1 MLSLPAGARSQAV
14 RGTVVDVIGSI
25 GVPGVIVA
33 LTDTGGVD
41 AARVLSNERGE
52 FSIRASTPGRYHLR
66 ALRIGYQ
73 PTDSALGFL
82 ALNETREVRLPLS
95 GEPIRLRAV
104 RVVARSACAG
114 RRSTDGD
121 VLRLWEEARKALI
134 ATTLTRTQRS
144 YEVRIATFE
153 RWLDSRGVP
162 TNRQSFF
169 EKVGKSTKPFTSVP
183 ATSLA
188 IEGYVVRDT
197 DGGIIYRAPDAEILA
212 SDGFAAA
219 YCLHISGDSS
229 SRPGVNADLLGLGF
243 SPAERRPRN
252 VADIRGVLWID
263 RETAELRALEYRYT
277 GLPDYQADHA
287 RGRVEFRRLSDGAW
301 LVDRWT
307 IRMPIHRAPER
318 RGQLPELAG
327 YVVNGGAILRMQR
340 GTAVVREGGVS
351 LAGTVRDTRGAAVAG
366 ARVEVVGTNRAAI
379 SDSAGRFVFSMLI
392 DGRHTVHLR
401 TALLDS
407 LGAPPVEAVIE
418 VNPDRMPP
426 PLDLVAPL
434 AQMAVARACRDA
446 KPEDDAGIGVVH
458 GVVRRADGQPAAG
471 ASVRVTWQQQFRH
484 VSEISYRAVSRDGV
498 TNSDGSYRV
507 CGVPRERELRFD
519 ARGAGALGSTLPIAR
534 RLEGNALLL
543 KHDFVLP

>member
-1 MLSLPAGARSQAV
+1 MLLPAGTQSQAV

-25 GVPGVIVA
+25 GVPGVIVV

-52 FSIRASTPGRYHLR
+52 FSIRASAPGRYHLR

-73 PTDSALGFL
+73 PTDSTLGFL
-82 ALNETREVRLPLS
+82 AANETRELRLPLS
-95 GEPIRLRAV
+95 GEPIRLRAI
-104 RVVARSACAG
+104 RVVARSACIG
-114 RRSTDGD
+114 RRSTDAE

-144 YEVRIATFE
+144 YQVRIATFE
-153 RWLDSRGVP
+153 RWLDSRGVS

-188 IEGYVVRDT
+188 LEGYVVRDL

-219 YCLHISGDSS
+219 YCLRISGDSAS
-229 SRPGVNADLLGLGF
+229 HPGANADLLGLGF

-252 VADIRGVLWID
+252 VADIRGVLWVD

-287 RGRVEFRRLSDGAW
+287 GGRIEFTRLPDGAW

-307 IRMPIHRAPER
+307 IRMPLHRAPER
-318 RGQLPELAG
+318 RDQPPELTG
-327 YVVNGGAILRMQR
+327 FVVNGGAILMLQR
-340 GTAVVREGGVS
+340 GTMIVREGGVP
-351 LAGTVRDTRGAAVAG
+351 LTGTVRDAEGAPVAG
-366 ARVEVVGTNRAAI
+366 ARIEVIGANRAAI
-379 SDSAGRFVFSMLI
+379 SDSAGRFVFPMLI

-407 LGAPPVEAVIE
+407 LGAPPVEAVID
-418 VNPDRMPP
+418 VKPDRGPP
-426 PLDLVAPL
+426 PLDLVAPR
-434 AQMAVARACRDA
+434 AQMAVARACRGA
-446 KPEDDAGIGVVH
+446 TAEDDAGIGLVH
-458 GVVRRADGQPAAG
+458 GVVRRADGRPAAG
-471 ASVRVTWQQQFRH
+471 ATARVTWQQQFRH

-498 TNSDGSYRV
+498 TNSDGTYRV
-507 CGVPRERELRFD
+507 CGVPRERELRLD
-519 ARGAGALGSTLPIAR
+519 ARGAGAPGSTLPIAR
-534 RLEGNALLL
+534 RLEGNTLIL